1 MKFTPVHTFLPQKQQ
16 NKYDQSQ
23 LADAQGGIIDGNGYG
38 KERYLALGTSGQGYN
53 PKSTQSPSSTNPPV
67 QSDSSQ
73 DIIPTTANEL
83 DPTGV
88 TGDQAGLIGTSANS
102 GLIY

>member
-23 LADAQGGIIDGNGYG
+23 LADAQGGIIDGNTYE
-38 KERYLALGTSGQGYN
+38 KERFIALGNRGQGYN
-53 PKSTQSPSSTNPPV
+53 TKSTQSPSSTNPPV

-88 TGDQAGLIGTSANS
+88 MGDQAGLLGTSANS